1 MRRRQIIECVAC
13 IVLMCLCGGC
23 VGVVVTGDSGAAVN
37 GPNISKEKGYI
48 GHTPLAPDTYVTETE
63 LLQYWGTPD
72 EVKFNDKGQKQL
84 LYKRNAFRWNGIT
97 LMVIIP
103 IPLIIPVGH
112 DFLLFTVENG
122 NVASA
127 YMKNNSGELGLYCW
141 IGPLF
146 HPADWCNARANIG
159 AIEDVPLP
167 DFVASQE
174 SLIR

>member
-1 MRRRQIIECVAC
+1 
-13 IVLMCLCGGC
+13 
-23 VGVVVTGDSGAAVN
+23 
-37 GPNISKEKGYI
+37 
-48 GHTPLAPDTYVTETE
+48 
-63 LLQYWGTPD
+63 
-72 EVKFNDKGQKQL
+72 
-84 LYKRNAFRWNGIT
+84 
-97 LMVIIP
+97 MVIIP

-174 SLIR
+174 NLIR